1 MPFEIIQG
9 DITRIQADAIVNAAN
24 PQLQMGGGVCGA
36 IFMAAGPQK
45 LQAACDK
52 LAPIHT
58 GEAVITPGFAL
69 PARFV
74 IHTAGPVYSRQSPDE
89 SERLLASAYRSSLK
103 LAFEAVITPGFAL
116 PARFVIHTAG
126 PVYSRQSPDE
136 SERLLA
142 SAYRSSLKLAF
153 EHGCHS
159 IAFPLISSGIYGYP
173 RRDALEVATCAIRG
187 FLEIHDM
194 DVKLVIFNRSDVQ
207 IPPGTSSGI
216 YGYPRR
222 DALEVATC
230 AIRGFLEIHDMD
242 VKLVIFNRSD
252 VQIPPGTLSSVDD
265 WLKKRLPET
274 QAVRSLSDTIAM
286 DRLCESTLLQ
296 PSAAPAS
303 PFHPD
308 FSTMFGKLD
317 EPFDVYLMK
326 LIDRRG
332 MNDVQVYRRANLDRR
347 LFSKIRSGKG
357 YHPGKRDEPFDVYL
371 MKLIDRRGMND
382 VQVYRRANLDRRLF
396 SKIRSGKG
404 YHPGKRAILALAV
417 ALKLTLEE
425 TEALLERAG
434 YALSPADKFDVVMEY
449 FLEHGPRDTILAL
462 AVALKLTLEE
472 TEALLERAGYALSPA
487 DKFDVVMEYFLEH
500 GPRDIDEINEVLF
513 YYGLPLLGG
522 S

>member
-45 LQAACDK
+45 LQAVCDK

-74 IHTAGPVYSRQSPDE
+74 VHTAGPVYSRQPPEE
-89 SERLLASAYRSSLK
+89 SKRLLASAYRSSLK
-103 LAFEAVITPGFAL
+103 LA
-116 PARFVIHTAG
+116 
-126 PVYSRQSPDE
+126 Y
-136 SERLLA
+136 
-142 SAYRSSLKLAF
+142 

-173 RRDALEVATCAIRG
+173 RRDALEVATRTIRD
-187 FLEIHDM
+187 FLE
-194 DVKLVIFNRSDVQ
+194 
-207 IPPGTSSGI
+207 T
-216 YGYPRR
+216 
-222 DALEVATC
+222 
-230 AIRGFLEIHDMD
+230 HDMD

-252 VQIPPGTLSSVDD
+252 VQIPPGTLSAVDD
-265 WLKKRLPET
+265 WLQEHLPET
-274 QAVRSLSDTIAM
+274 QAVRSLSDTVAM

-296 PSAAPAS
+296 PSAPTS
-303 PFHPD
+303 TFHPD
-308 FSTMFGKLD
+308 FSAMFAKLD

-357 YHPGKRDEPFDVYL
+357 YHPGKR
-371 MKLIDRRGMND
+371 
-382 VQVYRRANLDRRLF
+382 
-396 SKIRSGKG
+396 
-404 YHPGKRAILALAV
+404 
-417 ALKLTLEE
+417 
-425 TEALLERAG
+425 
-434 YALSPADKFDVVMEY
+434 
-449 FLEHGPRDTILAL
+449 TILAL

-487 DKFDVVMEYFLEH
+487 NKFDVVMEYFLEH

>member
-36 IFMAAGPQK
+36 IFMAAGPRK
-45 LQAACDK
+45 LQTACDR

-58 GEAVITPGFAL
+58 G
-69 PARFV
+69 
-74 IHTAGPVYSRQSPDE
+74 
-89 SERLLASAYRSSLK
+89 
-103 LAFEAVITPGFAL
+103 EAVITPGFAL

-173 RRDALEVATCAIRG
+173 RRDALEVATCA
-187 FLEIHDM
+187 
-194 DVKLVIFNRSDVQ
+194 N
-207 IPPGTSSGI
+207 
-216 YGYPRR
+216 
-222 DALEVATC
+222 
-230 AIRGFLEIHDMD
+230 RGFLEIHDMD

-252 VQIPPGTLSSVDD
+252 VQIPPGTLSAVDD
-265 WLKKRLPET
+265 WLQEHLPESQT
-274 QAVRSLSDTIAM
+274 IRRLSDTIAM
-286 DRLCESTLLQ
+286 EPLQDSVRLQ

-317 EPFDVYLMK
+317 EPFDVYLLK

-332 MNDVQVYRRANLDRR
+332 MSDVQVYRKANLDRR

-357 YHPGKRDEPFDVYL
+357 YHPGKR
-371 MKLIDRRGMND
+371 
-382 VQVYRRANLDRRLF
+382 
-396 SKIRSGKG
+396 
-404 YHPGKRAILALAV
+404 
-417 ALKLTLEE
+417 
-425 TEALLERAG
+425 
-434 YALSPADKFDVVMEY
+434 
-449 FLEHGPRDTILAL
+449 TILAL
-462 AVALKLTLEE
+462 AVALELTLKE

-513 YYGLPLLGG
+513 HYDLPLLGG

>member
-103 LAFEAVITPGFAL
+103 LAFE
-116 PARFVIHTAG
+116 
-126 PVYSRQSPDE
+126 
-136 SERLLA
+136 
-142 SAYRSSLKLAF
+142 
-153 EHGCHS
+153 HGCHS

-207 IPPGTSSGI
+207 IPT
-216 YGYPRR
+216 R
-222 DALEVATC
+222 
-230 AIRGFLEIHDMD
+230 
-242 VKLVIFNRSD
+242 
-252 VQIPPGTLSSVDD
+252 TLSAVDD
-265 WLKKRLPET
+265 WLQERLPET
-274 QAVRSLSDTIAM
+274 QAVRSLSDTVAI

-296 PSAAPAS
+296 PSAAPES
-303 PFHPD
+303 VFRPD
-308 FSTMFGKLD
+308 FSRMFGKLD
-317 EPFDVYLMK
+317 EPFDVYLLK

-332 MNDVQVYRRANLDRR
+332 MSDVQVYRKANLDRR

-357 YHPGKRDEPFDVYL
+357 YHPGKR
-371 MKLIDRRGMND
+371 
-382 VQVYRRANLDRRLF
+382 
-396 SKIRSGKG
+396 
-404 YHPGKRAILALAV
+404 
-417 ALKLTLEE
+417 
-425 TEALLERAG
+425 
-434 YALSPADKFDVVMEY
+434 
-449 FLEHGPRDTILAL
+449 TILAL
-462 AVALKLTLEE
+462 AVALELTLKE

-513 YYGLPLLGG
+513 HYDLPLLGG

>member
-45 LQAACDK
+45 LQAVCDK

-74 IHTAGPVYSRQSPDE
+74 VHTAGPVYSRQPPEE
-89 SERLLASAYRSSLK
+89 SK
-103 LAFEAVITPGFAL
+103 
-116 PARFVIHTAG
+116 
-126 PVYSRQSPDE
+126 
-136 SERLLA
+136 RLLA

-159 IAFPLISSGIYGYP
+159 IAFPLI
-173 RRDALEVATCAIRG
+173 
-187 FLEIHDM
+187 
-194 DVKLVIFNRSDVQ
+194 
-207 IPPGTSSGI
+207 SSGI

-357 YHPGKRDEPFDVYL
+357 YHPGKR
-371 MKLIDRRGMND
+371 
-382 VQVYRRANLDRRLF
+382 
-396 SKIRSGKG
+396 
-404 YHPGKRAILALAV
+404 
-417 ALKLTLEE
+417 
-425 TEALLERAG
+425 
-434 YALSPADKFDVVMEY
+434 
-449 FLEHGPRDTILAL
+449 TILAL

>member
-9 DITRIQADAIVNAAN
+9 DITRIQTDAIVNAAN

-36 IFMAAGPQK
+36 IFMAAGPRK
-45 LQAACDK
+45 LQTACDR

-58 GEAVITPGFAL
+58 G
-69 PARFV
+69 
-74 IHTAGPVYSRQSPDE
+74 
-89 SERLLASAYRSSLK
+89 
-103 LAFEAVITPGFAL
+103 EAVITPGFAL

-173 RRDALEVATCAIRG
+173 RRDALEIATRTIRG
-187 FLEIHDM
+187 FLETHDM

-207 IPPGTSSGI
+207 IPT
-216 YGYPRR
+216 
-222 DALEVATC
+222 L
-230 AIRGFLEIHDMD
+230 
-242 VKLVIFNRSD
+242 
-252 VQIPPGTLSSVDD
+252 TLSAVDD
-265 WLKKRLPET
+265 WLQERLPET
-274 QAVRSLSDTIAM
+274 QAVRSLSDTVAM

-296 PSAAPAS
+296 PSAPTSA
-303 PFHPD
+303 FHPD
-308 FSTMFGKLD
+308 FSAMFAKLD

-357 YHPGKRDEPFDVYL
+357 YHPGKR
-371 MKLIDRRGMND
+371 
-382 VQVYRRANLDRRLF
+382 
-396 SKIRSGKG
+396 
-404 YHPGKRAILALAV
+404 
-417 ALKLTLEE
+417 
-425 TEALLERAG
+425 
-434 YALSPADKFDVVMEY
+434 
-449 FLEHGPRDTILAL
+449 TILAL

-513 YYGLPLLGG
+513 HYDLPLLGG

>member
-45 LQAACDK
+45 LQAVCDK

-74 IHTAGPVYSRQSPDE
+74 VHTAGPVYSRQPPEE
-89 SERLLASAYRSSLK
+89 SKRLLASAYRSSLQ
-103 LAFEAVITPGFAL
+103 LA
-116 PARFVIHTAG
+116 
-126 PVYSRQSPDE
+126 Y
-136 SERLLA
+136 
-142 SAYRSSLKLAF
+142 

-173 RRDALEVATCAIRG
+173 RRDALEVATRTIRD
-187 FLEIHDM
+187 FLE
-194 DVKLVIFNRSDVQ
+194 
-207 IPPGTSSGI
+207 T
-216 YGYPRR
+216 
-222 DALEVATC
+222 
-230 AIRGFLEIHDMD
+230 HDMD

-252 VQIPPGTLSSVDD
+252 VQIPPGTLSAVDD
-265 WLKKRLPET
+265 WLQEHLPET
-274 QAVRSLSDTIAM
+274 QAVRSLSDTVAM

-296 PSAAPAS
+296 PSAPTS
-303 PFHPD
+303 TFHPD
-308 FSTMFGKLD
+308 FSAMFAKLD

-357 YHPGKRDEPFDVYL
+357 YHPGKR
-371 MKLIDRRGMND
+371 
-382 VQVYRRANLDRRLF
+382 
-396 SKIRSGKG
+396 
-404 YHPGKRAILALAV
+404 
-417 ALKLTLEE
+417 
-425 TEALLERAG
+425 
-434 YALSPADKFDVVMEY
+434 
-449 FLEHGPRDTILAL
+449 TILAL

>member
-9 DITRIQADAIVNAAN
+9 DITCIQADAIVNAAN

-103 LAFEAVITPGFAL
+103 LAFE
-116 PARFVIHTAG
+116 
-126 PVYSRQSPDE
+126 
-136 SERLLA
+136 
-142 SAYRSSLKLAF
+142 
-153 EHGCHS
+153 HGCHS

-173 RRDALEVATCAIRG
+173 RQAALEVATRTIRK
-187 FLEIHDM
+187 FLDSHDM

-207 IPPGTSSGI
+207 IPT
-216 YGYPRR
+216 R
-222 DALEVATC
+222 
-230 AIRGFLEIHDMD
+230 
-242 VKLVIFNRSD
+242 
-252 VQIPPGTLSSVDD
+252 TLSAVDD
-265 WLKKRLPET
+265 WLQERLPET
-274 QAVRSLSDTIAM
+274 QAVRSLSDTVAM

-317 EPFDVYLMK
+317 EPFDVYLLK

-332 MNDVQVYRRANLDRR
+332 MSDVQVYRKANLDRR

-357 YHPGKRDEPFDVYL
+357 YHPGKR
-371 MKLIDRRGMND
+371 
-382 VQVYRRANLDRRLF
+382 
-396 SKIRSGKG
+396 
-404 YHPGKRAILALAV
+404 
-417 ALKLTLEE
+417 
-425 TEALLERAG
+425 
-434 YALSPADKFDVVMEY
+434 
-449 FLEHGPRDTILAL
+449 TILAL
-462 AVALKLTLEE
+462 AVALELTLKE

-513 YYGLPLLGG
+513 HYDLPLLGG
-522 S
+522 C

>member
-103 LAFEAVITPGFAL
+103 LAFE
-116 PARFVIHTAG
+116 
-126 PVYSRQSPDE
+126 
-136 SERLLA
+136 
-142 SAYRSSLKLAF
+142 
-153 EHGCHS
+153 HGCHS

-173 RRDALEVATCAIRG
+173 RRDALEIATRTIRG
-187 FLEIHDM
+187 FLETHDM

-207 IPPGTSSGI
+207 IPA
-216 YGYPRR
+216 R
-222 DALEVATC
+222 
-230 AIRGFLEIHDMD
+230 
-242 VKLVIFNRSD
+242 
-252 VQIPPGTLSSVDD
+252 TLSAVDD

-274 QAVRSLSDTIAM
+274 QAVRSLSDTVAM

-296 PSAAPAS
+296 PSAPAS
-303 PFHPD
+303 AFHPD
-308 FSTMFGKLD
+308 FSAMFAKLD

-326 LIDRRG
+326 LIDHRG
-332 MNDVQVYRRANLDRR
+332 MSDVQVYRKANLDRR

-357 YHPGKRDEPFDVYL
+357 YHPGKR
-371 MKLIDRRGMND
+371 
-382 VQVYRRANLDRRLF
+382 
-396 SKIRSGKG
+396 
-404 YHPGKRAILALAV
+404 
-417 ALKLTLEE
+417 
-425 TEALLERAG
+425 
-434 YALSPADKFDVVMEY
+434 
-449 FLEHGPRDTILAL
+449 TILAL
-462 AVALKLTLEE
+462 AVALELTLEE

-513 YYGLPLLGG
+513 HYDLPLLGG

>member
-45 LQAACDK
+45 LQAVCYK

-74 IHTAGPVYSRQSPDE
+74 VHTAGPVYSRQPPEE
-89 SERLLASAYRSSLK
+89 SKRLLASAYRSSLK
-103 LAFEAVITPGFAL
+103 LA
-116 PARFVIHTAG
+116 
-126 PVYSRQSPDE
+126 Y
-136 SERLLA
+136 
-142 SAYRSSLKLAF
+142 

-173 RRDALEVATCAIRG
+173 RRDALEVATRTIRD
-187 FLEIHDM
+187 FLE
-194 DVKLVIFNRSDVQ
+194 
-207 IPPGTSSGI
+207 T
-216 YGYPRR
+216 
-222 DALEVATC
+222 
-230 AIRGFLEIHDMD
+230 HDMD

-252 VQIPPGTLSSVDD
+252 VQIPPGTLSAVDD
-265 WLKKRLPET
+265 WLQEHLPET
-274 QAVRSLSDTIAM
+274 QAVRSLSDTVAM

-296 PSAAPAS
+296 PSAPTS
-303 PFHPD
+303 TFHPD
-308 FSTMFGKLD
+308 FSAMFAKLD

-357 YHPGKRDEPFDVYL
+357 YHPGKR
-371 MKLIDRRGMND
+371 
-382 VQVYRRANLDRRLF
+382 
-396 SKIRSGKG
+396 
-404 YHPGKRAILALAV
+404 
-417 ALKLTLEE
+417 
-425 TEALLERAG
+425 
-434 YALSPADKFDVVMEY
+434 
-449 FLEHGPRDTILAL
+449 TILAL